1 MNTIIENIRIDLISN
16 SDEKTKQS
24 GERFFKEEVR
34 LYGIKSAVV
43 RQISKDHYKSVTDKS
58 KSNIFSICDEA
69 WK

>member
-16 SDEKTKQS
+16 SDEKTKLS

-43 RQISKDHYKSVTDKS
+43 RKIRKNHYKSVTDKR
-58 KSNIFSICDEA
+58 KSNIF
-69 WK
+69 